1 MADLTLDPATTALV
15 AIDLQHGIV
24 NLETVPHKAADVVAH
39 AAKIAKA
46 LRGKGGFC
54 AFVRVT
60 NAPDGADALKAAT
73 DVVPPPAPPRPSYWA
88 ELVPELGIKD
98 GIDVIVTKR
107 QWGAFYG
114 TDLELHLRRRGI
126 KTILLLGI
134 ATNIGVESTA
144 RDAFERGFD
153 QIFVEDACA
162 ALSADAHKA
171 SIGLFGR
178 IGRVRSTE
186 QVLDALDA

>member
-1 MADLTLDPATTALV
+1 MADLVLDPTTTALV
-15 AIDLQHGIV
+15 VIDLQHGIV
-24 NLETVPHKAADVVAH
+24 GLDTVPHKAPAIVAN

-46 LRGKGGFC
+46 QRQKGGLC
-54 AFVRVT
+54 VFVRVT
-60 NAPDGADALKAAT
+60 NATNGADALKPTT
-73 DVVPPPAPPRPSYWA
+73 DVVPPPVAPRPSYWA
-88 ELVPELGIKD
+88 ELVPELGVKEQ
-98 GIDVIVTKR
+98 DVVVTKR

-126 KTILLLGI
+126 RTIILLGI

-144 RDAFERGFD
+144 RDAYERGFD
-153 QIFVEDACA
+153 QVFVEDGCA
-162 ALSADAHKA
+162 ALQLEAHKA
-171 SIGLFGR
+171 SIQLFGR

>member
-1 MADLTLDPATTALV
+1 MADLTIDPATTALV

-24 NLETVPHKAADVVAH
+24 NLATAPYKSADVVANT
-39 AAKIAKA
+39 ARIAKA
-46 LRGKGGFC
+46 LRLKGGLC

-60 NAPDGADALKAAT
+60 NSADGGDALKPVA
-73 DVVPPPAPPRPSYWA
+73 DVTPPPAPPRPSYWA
-88 ELVPELGIKD
+88 ELVPPLGIKD
-98 GIDVIVTKR
+98 DDLIVTKR

-114 TDLELHLRRRGI
+114 TDLDLHLRRRGI
-126 KTILLLGI
+126 RTIILVGI
-134 ATNIGVESTA
+134 STNIGVESTA
-144 RDAFERGFD
+144 RDAYERGFD

-162 ALSADAHKA
+162 ALNADAHKT

>member
-15 AIDLQHGIV
+15 AVDLQHGIV
-24 NLETVPHKAADVVAH
+24 NMDTVPYKSADVVAN
-39 AAKIAKA
+39 AARIAKA
-46 LRGKGGFC
+46 LREKGGFC

-60 NAPDGADALKAAT
+60 NAADGADALKPVA
-73 DVVPPPAPPRPSYWA
+73 DVVPPPAPPRPTYWA
-88 ELVPELGIKD
+88 ELVPALGIKD
-98 GIDVIVTKR
+98 DDVVITKR

-126 KTILLLGI
+126 RTIILLGI

-144 RDAFERGFD
+144 RDAYERGFD
-153 QIFVEDACA
+153 QVVVEDGCA
-162 ALSADAHKA
+162 ALNADAHKA

-178 IGRVRSTE
+178 IARVRSTE
-186 QVLDALDA
+186 QVLDALGA